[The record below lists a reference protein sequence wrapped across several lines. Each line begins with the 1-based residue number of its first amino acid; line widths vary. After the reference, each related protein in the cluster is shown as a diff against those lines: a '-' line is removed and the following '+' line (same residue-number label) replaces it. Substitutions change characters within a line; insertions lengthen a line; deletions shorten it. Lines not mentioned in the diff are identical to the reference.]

1 MTNVPRLFKLT
12 VVNLL
17 THDERKIQGRR
28 VPIINFYET
37 LLRLKLFL
45 AEADSLNVLGQV
57 DDL

>member
-1 MTNVPRLFKLT
+1 MTNIPRLFKLT

-17 THDERKIQGRR
+17 TNDERKIQGRKI
-28 VPIINFYET
+28 PIISFYET